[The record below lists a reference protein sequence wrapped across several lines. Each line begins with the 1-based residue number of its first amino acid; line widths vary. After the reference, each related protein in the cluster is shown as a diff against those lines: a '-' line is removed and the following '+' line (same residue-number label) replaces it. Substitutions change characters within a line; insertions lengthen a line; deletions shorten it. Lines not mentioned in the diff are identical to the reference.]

1 MTLLDLQAISYFDTL
16 IRLGLAVIFGLCLGI
31 DRDIKKNKPV
41 DFRAYI
47 ITCASTCLLAIMAQE
62 LFVYYKDMAQGDFIS
77 LDIGK
82 IISGTLTGIGFLGAG
97 AIIKNDDDKIVGSA
111 TGASIWAS
119 AIIGLCL
126 GFGFI
131 FLASIGFAVILSALV
146 ALGYMRNRFE

>member
-1 MTLLDLQAISYFDTL
+1 
-16 IRLGLAVIFGLCLGI
+16 
-31 DRDIKKNKPV
+31 
-41 DFRAYI
+41 
-47 ITCASTCLLAIMAQE
+47 MAQE